1 MKKRTKK
8 PSAAEERLNKLLG
21 LTAKAEEVVSH
32 STGNFYGVTEDELQT
47 FREAQGII
55 YFLQAPAL
63 FTPKVCKHCGANYL
77 VSRMFVAFC
86 SYTCIRKDLEAR
98 GFRWDKGADIE
109 TVIMD
114 PQVYDGN
121 EPIWIREPQLL
132 RALEVLKNLLETP
145 KPLDEPT
152 PSTVPPPVS
161 PVEPTSLT
169 MEASETLSSPST
181 TITPSSSSTPGTTLS
196 RRKRPSR
203 SVTFGT

>member
-32 STGNFYGVTEDELQT
+32 STGNFYGVTEAEVQT

-63 FTPKVCKHCGANYL
+63 FTPKTCKHCGANYL

-86 SYTCIRKDLEAR
+86 SYTCIKKDLETR
-98 GFRWDKGADIE
+98 GFRWDKGRDIE
-109 TVIMD
+109 QVIMD

-121 EPIWIREPQLL
+121 EPIWIREPQLSK
-132 RALEVLKNLLETP
+132 ALEVLTNLLATP
-145 KPLDEPT
+145 RDSDEPT
-152 PSTVPPPVS
+152 PLSVTKHVRLEES
-161 PVEPTSLT
+161 TSLT
-169 MEASETLSSPST
+169 TVIPETLSSPPT
-181 TITPSSSSTPGTTLS
+181 TTMPSSSSTPGTTLS
-196 RRKRPSR
+196 RRKKPSR
-203 SVTFGT
+203 SITFE